1 MKKISLLCLALF
13 IFVSGE
19 AAQKDANATVSAPK
33 ILPAGEKTQTEP
45 KNLAPA
51 KSAANATEAPQHIG
65 PLNSIAAKGSGEA
78 ENLNGEKK
86 SDNAANPGIVKKS
99 SNSTA
104 AKISTASPRAK
115 NEGNSTQTT
124 IDLAAKQGA
133 DTNISRP
140 DRSEKKPGTGRSNP
154 STAKPS
160 ADTDKLSPSAA
171 KQDENAGVAS
181 PNKSEKKP
189 SIAESGSRSSATK
202 TGANENASGLNAAKS
217 GIAGEEPSSNTLKV
231 DINAAKAADT
241 DTNASQHPLAPR
253 PTAPRSD
260 APQPPI
266 KASQPTPAASKTPTS
281 SQQPAA
287 SQSKTPQTATQAP
300 SAAPQSVPDEIQLP
314 PEIPPAEPKILSA
327 APEVPPPPLKNFTS
341 RSFSLPSD
349 ALAIEQIT
357 VRYTGSDG
365 VSREKIID
373 VNRSINW
380 QDDFVIS
387 ASAKPTLQRALDVSV
402 TSNDPNL
409 KNQSPLSTSSAS
421 FAPRL
426 ELPLETLKFD
436 DGLKFV
442 IHQNNVQI
450 ITADD
455 FKSSDANASGAL
467 EMELWRQEIPLSGAS
482 FAVNIGGF
490 SDINVT
496 KEDGYYR
503 IGVRSREGNLSIR
516 RKDGGYLIYKN

>member
-1 MKKISLLCLALF
+1 MKKLSLLCVALF
-13 IFVSGE
+13 IFASGE

-51 KSAANATEAPQHIG
+51 KGVANAT
-65 PLNSIAAKGSGEA
+65 
-78 ENLNGEKK
+78 
-86 SDNAANPGIVKKS
+86 
-99 SNSTA
+99 
-104 AKISTASPRAK
+104 
-115 NEGNSTQTT
+115 
-124 IDLAAKQGA
+124 AAKQSVA
-133 DTNISRP
+133 P
-140 DRSEKKPGTGRSNP
+140 QAAKKNANT
-154 STAKPS
+154 TKS
-160 ADTDKLSPSAA
+160 ANKSAA
-171 KQDENAGVAS
+171 KTLATAKDMNSTDSNASGGAKKQDANASGAKLASGAKKPDENAS
-181 PNKSEKKP
+181 DP
-189 SIAESGSRSSATK
+189 
-202 TGANENASGLNAAKS
+202 NASAAKLDTNAAKP
-217 GIAGEEPSSNTLKV
+217 APS
-231 DINAAKAADT
+231 
-241 DTNASQHPLAPR
+241 
-253 PTAPRSD
+253 
-260 APQPPI
+260 
-266 KASQPTPAASKTPTS
+266 ASQPLGALPPV
-281 SQQPAA
+281 
-287 SQSKTPQTATQAP
+287 
-300 SAAPQSVPDEIQLP
+300 VPDEIPIRSEILP
-314 PEIPPAEPKILSA
+314 AATSTPPAA
-327 APEVPPPPLKNFTS
+327 PPPPLKNFTS

-373 VNRSINW
+373 INRSINW

-455 FKSSDANASGAL
+455 FKSSDANASGTL

>member
-1 MKKISLLCLALF
+1 MKKLYFLCLA
-13 IFVSGE
+13 IFTFSANE
-19 AAQKDANATVSAPK
+19 TAPQKDANATISASK
-33 ILPAGEKTQTEP
+33 ILPASEKTQTAP
-45 KNLAPA
+45 KNLTP
-51 KSAANATEAPQHIG
+51 SQSGVNANATAAKQSVAPQ
-65 PLNSIAAKGSGEA
+65 AAKKNANATKGENTSAAKTLATAKDMNSTDSNASGGA
-78 ENLNGEKK
+78 KKQYVNASGAKLASGAKK
-86 SDNAANPGIVKKS
+86 SDENASDPNA
-99 SNSTA
+99 
-104 AKISTASPRAK
+104 
-115 NEGNSTQTT
+115 
-124 IDLAAKQGA
+124 
-133 DTNISRP
+133 
-140 DRSEKKPGTGRSNP
+140 
-154 STAKPS
+154 
-160 ADTDKLSPSAA
+160 SAA
-171 KQDENAGVAS
+171 KLD
-181 PNKSEKKP
+181 
-189 SIAESGSRSSATK
+189 T
-202 TGANENASGLNAAKS
+202 NAAKP
-217 GIAGEEPSSNTLKV
+217 APS
-231 DINAAKAADT
+231 
-241 DTNASQHPLAPR
+241 
-253 PTAPRSD
+253 
-260 APQPPI
+260 
-266 KASQPTPAASKTPTS
+266 ASQPLGALPPV
-281 SQQPAA
+281 
-287 SQSKTPQTATQAP
+287 
-300 SAAPQSVPDEIQLP
+300 VPDEIP
-314 PEIPPAEPKILSA
+314 IRPEILPAATSTPPA
-327 APEVPPPPLKNFTS
+327 APPPPPLKNFTS

-373 VNRSINW
+373 INRSINW

-455 FKSSDANASGAL
+455 FKNSDANASGAL